1 MKYKQLTFKEIRNFA
16 IFGSGQFINLVTP
29 LLVAPYVLSI
39 CGVENWGKIGVAT
52 SFYIILGI
60 FIDFGSQLIGVK
72 EISSNKN
79 DVANIT
85 NYLNE
90 TYAFRICIF
99 LLLAFI
105 VTLLL
110 LFVPNIDI
118 QLYGLGSVS
127 LLAQFLNPIWYYIG
141 KENFA
146 SINKIIFFSKGL
158 FVLLVYVLVKEKSD
172 YVLVVFFLGIAN
184 TFVYSYYFLR
194 IYISNQMSILSVSFT
209 KLLELFRN
217 ELPIVISNLS
227 ISMYTH
233 FPIIIVKYI
242 LGDYYAG
249 IYKIGDLL
257 LSLFRSYLVV
267 FFNVSFPYVCAIFSK
282 SQKEAFVYLKKI
294 NLFNGLII
302 SIIIISFYFLF
313 WFVIPLFEIE
323 KKLFDSLLFCTR
335 FLFVTFIIAINI
347 PFYQLLLMNNQ
358 QRRIAQISFFGAL
371 LMLLSCFYLTK
382 YFTLSGSIYSIY
394 LVESFITISMI
405 IVSWPFLNCT
415 INNESPTSK

>member
-184 TFVYSYYFLR
+184 TFVYLYYFIR
-194 IYISNQMSILSVSFT
+194 MYVSNQMSILSVSLKNLFD
-209 KLLELFRN
+209 LLRKEF
-217 ELPIVISNLS
+217 PIVVSNLS
-227 ISMYTH
+227 ICIYTQS
-233 FPIIIVKYI
+233 PIFIINYI
-242 LGDYYAG
+242 LGDYHAG
-249 IYKIGDLL
+249 IYKIGEMILNV
-257 LSLFRSYLVV
+257 FRSYLSV
-267 FFNVSFPYVCAIFSK
+267 FFNVSFPKFCSIYADNKANGIF
-282 SQKEAFVYLKKI
+282 YLKKVNSI
-294 NLFNGLII
+294 NILLLVLGIVCILIFGI
-302 SIIIISFYFLF
+302 TILRHITINRTMYDLVIYYLG
-313 WFVIPLFEIE
+313 FVFIPI
-323 KKLFDSLLFCTR
+323 
-335 FLFVTFIIAINI
+335 VIAVNI
-347 PFYQLLLMNNQ
+347 PFYQFLIFKNKQKILS
-358 QRRIAQISFFGAL
+358 RILSFSAI
-371 LMLLSCFYLTK
+371 LMLFGCYFFTK
-382 YFTLSGSIYSIY
+382 YFHLNGSLIAVFAI
-394 LVESFITISMI
+394 ETIISLLI
-405 IVSWPFLNCT
+405 ILYCLLTYGSN
-415 INNESPTSK
+415 SK